1 MEAKE
6 HSLHEP
12 ANDAGCSSYPS
23 HQAEG
28 LLSLFGGHFEPF
40 LHQIHRH
47 TQNHRQREHLANRRK
62 RATLMHRNLQI
73 QASEIPQS
81 NISDTDGIRR
91 IGIARPREGKG
102 RDTITRGRANLY
114 QSIQLA

>member
-1 MEAKE
+1 
-6 HSLHEP
+6 
-12 ANDAGCSSYPS
+12 
-23 HQAEG
+23 
-28 LLSLFGGHFEPF
+28 
-40 LHQIHRH
+40 
-47 TQNHRQREHLANRRK
+47 
-62 RATLMHRNLQI
+62 MHRNLQI

-91 IGIARPREGKG
+91 IGIARPREGKE